1 MRSRVPAMV
10 DLFAAAEAPTARHP
24 TPPPSAAVSPP
35 PPPQKE
41 AARSR
46 SRHLWYAVV
55 FPALGE
61 PGGTAGGFSNAC
73 AGMHSDSRRG

>member
-10 DLFAAAEAPTARHP
+10 DLFAAAEAPAARH
-24 TPPPSAAVSPP
+24 PPPSAAISPP
-35 PPPQKE
+35 LPPQKE

-61 PGGTAGGFSNAC
+61 PEGANGILE
-73 AGMHSDSRRG
+73 RL